1 MTIFKGAMFGIG
13 LFFVVLILV
22 LIALVMLEV
31 AVYINTKDD
40 TLKKISMEQRAVN
53 SAAIMRMVD
62 DVINSILLNKRE
74 LQLQMRTPFAVLNL
88 DKDAA
93 ALATQ
98 VKRSLSPE
106 LFTTTN
112 EFIFTAEYL
121 ETYIVESLT
130 EKMIEVYKETNAE
143 IARMNAV

>member
-22 LIALVMLEV
+22 LIALVMCEV

-62 DVINSILLNKRE
+62 EVINSILLNKRE

-106 LFTTTN
+106 LFTATN